1 MQETFISHDNTTEEK
16 PYKYFMDEVEEERA
30 MRTVEAVEA
39 EEKAG
44 ETESKKDIE
53 IKRFELFDIKG
64 KKFEM

>member
-1 MQETFISHDNTTEEK
+1 MQDTFISHDNTTEEK
-16 PYKYFMDEVEEERA
+16 SYKYFIDEVEEERA
-30 MRTVEAVEA
+30 KRTVAAVEA
-39 EEKAG
+39 EEKVG

>member
-1 MQETFISHDNTTEEK
+1 LQEKFISHDNSTKQK

-30 MRTVEAVEA
+30 KRTVAAVEA
-39 EEKAG
+39 EEKVG
-44 ETESKKDIE
+44 EAESKKDIE